1 MTDRSSGRIMG
12 IVMDERDTLHRVEDD
27 LRETWIDEWSDAG
40 FEALEEYLAKHLAF
54 QSFLDDA
61 ATA

>member
-1 MTDRSSGRIMG
+1 MGR
-12 IVMDERDTLHRVEDD
+12 VMDERDTLHRVEDD
-27 LRETWIDEWSDAG
+27 LRETWIDEWAG
-40 FEALEEYLAKHLAF
+40 AGVEAIEEYLAKHLAF

>member
-1 MTDRSSGRIMG
+1 MPDPSAGRMMVR
-12 IVMDERDTLHRVEDD
+12 VMDERDTLHRVEDD
-27 LRETWIDEWSDAG
+27 LRETWIDEWSGAG
-40 FEALEEYLAKHLAF
+40 VEAIEEYLAKHLAF